1 MPFIGGNIVLNKIE
15 EKEDYLILFT
25 NKNEPIY
32 IDIEDYD
39 KVKNTTWYK
48 NKDGYIVGV
57 INGKQIKIHR
67 LIMGFPDDLY
77 VDHKHGESSRFDN
90 RKSNLRIASPRENA
104 INRPVRADNNSGC
117 TGVSFDKDKHK
128 WRAEIWL
135 PERKH
140 LGYFVNLEDAIQARK
155 EAEKEYF
162 GEWSYDN
169 SQKE

>member
-1 MPFIGGNIVLNKIE
+1 MTTTKIVNKLNMPFIGGDIVLNKIE

-77 VDHKHGESSRFDN
+77 EDH
-90 RKSNLRIASPRENA
+90 
-104 INRPVRADNNSGC
+104 
-117 TGVSFDKDKHK
+117 
-128 WRAEIWL
+128 
-135 PERKH
+135 
-140 LGYFVNLEDAIQARK
+140 
-155 EAEKEYF
+155 
-162 GEWSYDN
+162 
-169 SQKE
+169 